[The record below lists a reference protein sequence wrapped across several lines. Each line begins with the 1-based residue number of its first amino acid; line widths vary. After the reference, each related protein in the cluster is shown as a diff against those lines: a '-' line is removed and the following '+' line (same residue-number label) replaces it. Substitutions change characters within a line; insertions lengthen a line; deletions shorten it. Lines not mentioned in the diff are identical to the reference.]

1 VREES
6 KTSGVPFGKPAK
18 GFSFLAYN
26 RLMSENASSPSLSNL
41 LSEPRLWNEVAEA
54 FSGSFARHLARF
66 GEDALRLAQ
75 VGPGMRIADVAC
87 GPGMLSLAAAQLG
100 ATVTAIDF
108 SPEMIALLRESARS
122 EGARIDARVGDGM
135 ALPLAGASCD
145 AAFSMFG
152 LIFFPDRGK
161 GFREL
166 LRILAPGG
174 RAVVGSWVPEERV
187 PLRSDLNRTL
197 CALVPDL
204 PFASG
209 NRPLGEPEEF
219 RAEMA
224 AAGFRGVEVHEVT
237 HEFVSPS
244 IDDYWNTMER
254 GTAPYR
260 AVREWVGPE
269 RWTEVRRKLIEL
281 LQAKWGTGPQRI
293 PMIANLGMG
302 FA

>member
-1 VREES
+1 
-6 KTSGVPFGKPAK
+6 
-18 GFSFLAYN
+18 
-26 RLMSENASSPSLSNL
+26 MSENTFSSSLSNL
-41 LSEPRLWNEVAEA
+41 LSEPRLWDEVAEA
-54 FSGSFARHLARF
+54 FSGSVAFHLAKF

-75 VGPGMRIADVAC
+75 VGAGMRIADVAC
-87 GPGMLSLAAAQLG
+87 GPGTLSLAAARLG

-108 SPEMIALLRESARS
+108 SPEMIALLRESARA
-122 EGARIDARVGDGM
+122 EGARIEARVGDGM
-135 ALPLAGASCD
+135 ALPLADASCD

-174 RAVVGSWVPEERV
+174 RAVVSSWVPEERI
-187 PLRSDLNRTL
+187 PLRADMNRTL

-204 PFASG
+204 PFAG
-209 NRPLGEPEEF
+209 RNRPLAEAGEF

-237 HEFVSPS
+237 YQFESSS
-244 IDDYWNTMER
+244 IEDYWDTMER
-254 GTAPYR
+254 GTPPAR

-269 RWTEVRRKLIEL
+269 HWTEVRQKLIEL

-293 PMIANLGMG
+293 PMIANLGIG
-302 FA
+302 YT